1 MCGILGAW
9 NVLGLTDQIVANASV
24 RLKHRGPDESN
35 DFRSKKILLG
45 IRRLAIVDLS
55 EGVQPVVS
63 EDGRVVGVM
72 NGEIYNHVELAE
84 RLRDGGHV
92 LRSRTDA
99 EVLPHLYEEYGDRFV
114 EKLRGMFAVGLWDAG
129 RDRLVLA
136 RDRFGKKPL
145 YYMRWKDGVVFA
157 SEIKA
162 LRAMVP
168 DAEWRVREQ
177 SIYDYLSLGV
187 VPQAETVYEGV
198 AQVPPGCVM
207 MFERGQLKTKVY
219 WTPQSGKKTACA
231 EEVREMVQES
241 VRLRLRSDVPVGVF
255 LSGGIDSNVVAYEAA
270 RETKGEVE
278 TFTVAMPEEG
288 SDESTVAQA
297 AAQRYGVRNEVL
309 HLEIS
314 PKRDLVEVVRHYD
327 QPFADSSALACWA
340 LARAAA
346 QRLKVVLTGDGG
358 DELFGGYR
366 RHLAA
371 YRLGQMQGVPRWGWR
386 GLEAVLPRRQRRS
399 RLGFAR
405 RFARGAGSA
414 PGRRYLEWSSD
425 LLLDDDKRTIW
436 QGGEVADTESW
447 IEAQMEDGASILRQ
461 QIQLDQ
467 RVNLLSDLLVK
478 MDMATMAHSL
488 EARSPL
494 LDHELAEYAMGLT
507 DGELMR
513 GGVTKSVL
521 RRAYADVLPVEV
533 LNGKK
538 RGFEVP
544 VERWLLTEWCELLQD
559 LLGAREP
566 EAAAYVDRRFL
577 RDLIADRL
585 EGDWNMPM
593 LKYTMLVLE
602 LWLREQKN

>member
-1 MCGILGAW
+1 MCGIVGHF
-9 NVLGLTDQIVANASV
+9 NGGGGVPVSSGLRKLQ
-24 RLKHRGPDESN
+24 HRGPDEVSEIECGHG
-35 DFRSKKILLG
+35 RMG
-45 IRRLAIVDLS
+45 IRRLAIVDLMR
-55 EGVQPVVS
+55 GVQPVLS
-63 EDGRVVGVM
+63 EDSRVMGVM
-72 NGEIYNHVELAE
+72 NGEVYNHVELAVW
-84 RLRDGGHV
+84 LRNKGHD

-99 EVLPHLYEEYGDRFV
+99 EVLPHLYEEYGDQFV
-114 EKLRGMFAVGLWDAG
+114 EKLRGMFALAIWDSKNE
-129 RDRLVLA
+129 RLLLA

-145 YYMRWKDGVVFA
+145 YYFQLGDGIAFA

-168 DAEWRVREQ
+168 DAEWQVREQ
-177 SIYDYLSLGV
+177 SVYDYLSLGV
-187 VPQAETVYEGV
+187 VPQSEAVYEGV

-207 MFERGQLKTKVY
+207 VFERGQVETNSY
-219 WTPQSGKKTACA
+219 WVPQPSKHTACL
-231 EEVREMVQES
+231 EVVREMVQES

-255 LSGGIDSNVVAYEAA
+255 LSGGIDSNVVAYEAS
-270 RETKGEVE
+270 RETKREVE
-278 TFTVAMPEEG
+278 TFTVAMSEKG
-288 SDESTVAQA
+288 LDESTIAQV

-309 HLEIS
+309 HLKIS
-314 PKRDLVEVVRHYD
+314 PERDLMELVRHYD

-371 YRLGQMQGVPRWGWR
+371 YRLGQMQGVPQWCWR
-386 GLEAVLPRRQRRS
+386 GLAAIIPRRKRRS
-399 RLGFAR
+399 SLGFAR
-405 RFARGAGSA
+405 RFARGAGA
-414 PGRRYLEWSSD
+414 TPARRYLEWSSD
-425 LLLDDDKRTIW
+425 LLLDDEKRMIW
-436 QGGEVADTESW
+436 QGGKVAATEGW
-447 IEAQMEDGASILRQ
+447 IEAQVEGNTSLLRQ
-461 QIQLDQ
+461 QMQLDQ

-507 DGELMR
+507 DGELIR

-521 RRAYADVLPVEV
+521 RRAYTDVLPVEV
-533 LNGKK
+533 LNSKK

-544 VERWLLTEWCELLQD
+544 VERWLQTEWRELLQD
-559 LLGAREP
+559 LLGAQEP
-566 EAAAYVDRRFL
+566 AAAAYVDRRFL

-585 EGDWNMPM
+585 EGDWNVPM

>member
-1 MCGILGAW
+1 MCGIAGHL
-9 NVLGLTDQIVANASV
+9 NLNKKSDVLAGLS
-24 RLKHRGPDESN
+24 LLHHRGPDEKGVFT
-35 DFRSKKILLG
+35 DGVCHLG
-45 IRRLAIVDLS
+45 IRRLAIVDLTP
-55 EGVQPVVS
+55 GVQPVTSKEGEIVA
-63 EDGRVVGVM
+63 VM
-72 NGEIYNHVELAE
+72 NGEVYNHVELAE
-84 RLRDGGHV
+84 GLRASGYS
-92 LRSRTDA
+92 LKSKTDA
-99 EVLPHLYEEYGDRFV
+99 EVVPHLYEEYGDQFL
-114 EKLRGMFAVGLWDAG
+114 EKLRGMFALAIWDSK
-129 RDRLVLA
+129 RQRLLLA

-145 YYMRWKDGVVFA
+145 YYRRLGDGVAFA

-168 DAEWRVREQ
+168 DAEWKVREQ
-177 SIYDYLSLGV
+177 SVYDYLSLGV
-187 VPQAETVYEGV
+187 VPQSGTVYEGV
-198 AQVPPGCVM
+198 AQVPPGSVM
-207 MFERGQLKTKVY
+207 VFDRGQLETQSY
-219 WTPQSGKKTACA
+219 WIPRPGKQTACL
-231 EEVREMVQES
+231 EEIREKVQES

-255 LSGGIDSNVVAYEAA
+255 LSGGIDSNVVAYEAS

-278 TFTVAMPEEG
+278 TFTVGMSEEG
-288 SDESTVAQA
+288 LDESTVARV

-309 HLEIS
+309 PLEIS
-314 PKRDLVEVVRHYD
+314 PERDLMELVRHYD

-340 LARAAA
+340 VARAAA
-346 QRLKVVLTGDGG
+346 QRVKVVLTGDGG

-386 GLEAVLPRRQRRS
+386 GLAKMLPRRQRRS
-399 RLGFAR
+399 LLGFAR
-405 RFARGAGSA
+405 RFARGAGA
-414 PGRRYLEWSSD
+414 TPGRRYLEWSSD
-425 LLLDDDKRTIW
+425 LLLDDDKCTIW
-436 QGGEVADTESW
+436 QGGEVAATEDW
-447 IEAQMEDGASILRQ
+447 IEAQVEDNASFLRQ
-461 QIQLDQ
+461 QMQLDQ

-507 DGELMR
+507 DGELIR

-544 VERWLLTEWCELLQD
+544 VERWLETEWRELLQD
-559 LLGAREP
+559 VLGAQEP
-566 EAAAYVDRRFL
+566 AAAAYVDRRFL

-585 EGDWNMPM
+585 EGDWNVPM

>member
-1 MCGILGAW
+1 MCGIVGHT
-9 NVLGLTDQIVANASV
+9 NFSESVHVINGLKSLQ
-24 RLKHRGPDESN
+24 HRGPDESELKEVSN
-35 DFRSKKILLG
+35 GCFG
-45 IRRLAIVDLS
+45 ISRLAIVDLTP
-55 EGVQPVVS
+55 GVQPVKS
-63 EDGRVVGVM
+63 ENGQVVAVM
-72 NGEIYNHVELAE
+72 NGEIYNHVELA
-84 RLRDGGHV
+84 RVLQDKGYC

-99 EVLPHLYEEYGDRFV
+99 EVLPHLYEIYSERFV
-114 EKLRGMFAVGLWDAG
+114 EQLRGMFAVALWDVS
-129 RDRLVLA
+129 RERLVLA

-145 YYMRWKDGVVFA
+145 YYMRVKEGVAFA

-168 DAEWRVREQ
+168 DKEWSLREQ
-177 SIYDYLSLGV
+177 GIYDYLSLGV
-187 VPQAETVYEGV
+187 VPQSESVFEGV
-198 AQVPPGCVM
+198 KQVPPGCVM
-207 MFERGQLKTKVY
+207 SFERGQVETRAYWSPQLKEETADE
-219 WTPQSGKKTACA
+219 GK
-231 EEVREMVQES
+231 VRELVKDS
-241 VRLRLRSDVPVGVF
+241 VRLRLRSDVPLGVF

-270 RETKGEVE
+270 LETKGEIE
-278 TFTVAMPEEG
+278 TFTVSMPDKAL
-288 SDESTVAQA
+288 DESAVAAVA
-297 AAQRYGVRNEVL
+297 AKQYGVRNEVL
-309 HLEIS
+309 LMEIS
-314 PKRDLVEVVRHYD
+314 PKQDLLELVRHYD

-340 LARAAA
+340 VARVAA

-386 GLEAVLPRRQRRS
+386 GLAALLPRRQRRS
-399 RLGFAR
+399 RLGFAQ
-405 RFARGAGSA
+405 RFARGAGST

-425 LLLDDDKRTIW
+425 LLLDDDKCTIW
-436 QGGEVADTESW
+436 QGGEVAATEGW
-447 IEAQMEDGASILRQ
+447 IEAQVEGNASLLRQ
-461 QIQLDQ
+461 QMQLDQ

-507 DGELMR
+507 DGELIR

-544 VERWLLTEWCELLQD
+544 VERWLETEWRELLQD
-559 LLGAREP
+559 VLGAQEP
-566 EAAAYVDRRFL
+566 AAAAYVDRRFL

-585 EGDWNMPM
+585 EGDWNLPM

>member
-1 MCGILGAW
+1 MRLKLGAKE
-9 NVLGLTDQIVANASV
+9 LT
-24 RLKHRGPDESN
+24 HRGPDEEGRFDDSLV
-35 DFRSKKILLG
+35 SLG
-45 IRRLAIVDLS
+45 IQRLSIIDLTK
-55 EGVQPVVS
+55 ELQPVYS
-63 EDGRVVGVM
+63 ESREVVAVM
-72 NGEIYNHVELAE
+72 NGEIYNHIELSE
-84 RLRDGGHV
+84 LLQKSGHI
-92 LRSRTDA
+92 LASGTDT
-99 EVLPHLYEEYGDRFV
+99 EVLPHLYEEYGDTFIT
-114 EKLRGMFAVGLWDAG
+114 KLRGMFSLALWDKK
-129 RDRLVLA
+129 RERLLLV

-145 YYMRWKDGVVFA
+145 YYMRSEGGVAFA

-168 DAEWRVREQ
+168 DADWCLRDQGLYDYISLGFVPQPKSIFKEVNQVPAGSIMVFEKGQVQTKAYWDPISRQEKTRRNGVREL
-177 SIYDYLSLGV
+177 IRD
-187 VPQAETVYEGV
+187 
-198 AQVPPGCVM
+198 
-207 MFERGQLKTKVY
+207 
-219 WTPQSGKKTACA
+219 
-231 EEVREMVQES
+231 S

-255 LSGGIDSNVVAYEAA
+255 LSGGIDSNVVAYEAS
-270 RETKGEVE
+270 RETRGEVE
-278 TFTVAMPEEG
+278 TFTVGMSEEG
-288 SDESTVAQA
+288 LDESTIARV

-309 HLEIS
+309 PLEFS
-314 PKRDLVEVVRHYD
+314 PERDLMELVRHYD

-340 LARAAA
+340 VARAAA
-346 QRLKVVLTGDGG
+346 QRVKVVLTGDGG

-386 GLEAVLPRRQRRS
+386 GLAAILPRRQRRS
-399 RLGFAR
+399 LLGFAR
-405 RFARGAGSA
+405 RFARGAGA
-414 PGRRYLEWSSD
+414 TPGRRYLEWSSD
-425 LLLDDDKRTIW
+425 LLLDDDKYTIW
-436 QGGEVADTESW
+436 QGGEVVATEDW
-447 IEAQMEDGASILRQ
+447 IEAQVEVNASLLRQ
-461 QIQLDQ
+461 QMQLDQ

-507 DGELMR
+507 DGELIR

-544 VERWLLTEWCELLQD
+544 VERWLETEWRELLQD
-559 LLGAREP
+559 VLGAHEP
-566 EAAAYVDRRFL
+566 AVAAYVDRRFL

-585 EGDWNMPM
+585 EGDWNVPM

-602 LWLREQKN
+602 LWLREQKK

>member
-1 MCGILGAW
+1 MCGIAGHL
-9 NVLGLTDQIVANASV
+9 NLNKKSDVLAGLS
-24 RLKHRGPDESN
+24 LLHHRGPDEKRVFT
-35 DFRSKKILLG
+35 DGVCHLG
-45 IRRLAIVDLS
+45 IRRLAIVDLTP
-55 EGVQPVVS
+55 GVQPVTS
-63 EDGRVVGVM
+63 KEGEVVAVM
-72 NGEIYNHVELAE
+72 NGEVYNHVELAE
-84 RLRDGGHV
+84 GLRASGYS
-92 LRSRTDA
+92 LKSKTDA
-99 EVLPHLYEEYGDRFV
+99 EVVPHLYEEYGDQFL
-114 EKLRGMFAVGLWDAG
+114 EKLRGMFALAIWDSK
-129 RDRLVLA
+129 RQRLLLA

-145 YYMRWKDGVVFA
+145 YYRRVGDGVAFA

-168 DAEWRVREQ
+168 DVEWQVREQ
-177 SIYDYLSLGV
+177 GVYDYLSLGV
-187 VPQAETVYEGV
+187 VPQSGTVYEGV
-198 AQVPPGCVM
+198 AQVPPGSVM
-207 MFERGQLKTKVY
+207 VFARGQLEARSY
-219 WTPQSGKKTACA
+219 WIPRPGKQTACS
-231 EEVREMVQES
+231 EEIREMVQES

-255 LSGGIDSNVVAYEAA
+255 LSGGIDSNVVAYEAS

-278 TFTVAMPEEG
+278 TFTVGMSEEG
-288 SDESTVAQA
+288 LDESTVARA

-309 HLEIS
+309 PLEIS
-314 PKRDLVEVVRHYD
+314 PERDLMELVRHYD

-340 LARAAA
+340 MARVAA
-346 QRLKVVLTGDGG
+346 QRVKVVLTGDGG

-371 YRLGQMQGVPRWGWR
+371 YRLGQMQVVPRWGWR
-386 GLEAVLPRRQRRS
+386 GLATMLPRRQRRS
-399 RLGFAR
+399 LLGFAR
-405 RFARGAGSA
+405 RFARGAGA
-414 PGRRYLEWSSD
+414 TPGRRYLEWSSD
-425 LLLDDDKRTIW
+425 LLLDDDKCTIW
-436 QGGEVADTESW
+436 QGGEVAATEDW
-447 IEAQMEDGASILRQ
+447 IEAQVEDNASLLRQ
-461 QIQLDQ
+461 QMQLDQ

-507 DGELMR
+507 DGELIR

-544 VERWLLTEWCELLQD
+544 VERWLETEWRELLQD
-559 LLGAREP
+559 VLGAQEP
-566 EAAAYVDRRFL
+566 AAAAYVDRRFL

-585 EGDWNMPM
+585 EGDWNVPM

>member
-1 MCGILGAW
+1 MA
-9 NVLGLTDQIVANASV
+9 NQIVADASG

-35 DFRSKKILLG
+35 DFRSKEIFLG
-45 IRRLAIVDLS
+45 IQRLAIVDLTR
-55 EGVQPVVS
+55 GVQPVVS
-63 EDGRVVGVM
+63 EDERVVGVM
-72 NGEIYNHVELAE
+72 NGEVYNHLELAA

-114 EKLRGMFAVGLWDAG
+114 EKLRGMFAVALWDTG

-145 YYMRWKDGVVFA
+145 YYMRRKDGIVFA

-168 DAEWRVREQ
+168 NAELRVREQ

-187 VPQAETVYEGV
+187 VPQAETVYEEV

-207 MFERGQLKTKVY
+207 VFERGLLETKVY
-219 WTPQSGKKTACA
+219 WKPQSSNGRSCAKK
-231 EEVREMVQES
+231 VREMVQES

-278 TFTVAMPEEG
+278 TFTVGMPEEG
-288 SDESTVAQA
+288 LDESAVARL

-309 HLEIS
+309 PLEIS
-314 PKRDLVEVVRHYD
+314 PEQDLVALVRHYD

-340 LARAAA
+340 VARAAA

-386 GLEAVLPRRQRRS
+386 GLEAALPRRQRRS
-399 RLGFAR
+399 QLGFFR
-405 RFARGAGSA
+405 RFARGAGST

-436 QGGEVADTESW
+436 QGGEMATTESW
-447 IEAQMEDGASILRQ
+447 IEAQIEDGASMLRQ
-461 QIQLDQ
+461 QMQLDQ

-488 EARSPL
+488 ETRSPL

-507 DGELMR
+507 DGELLR

-521 RRAYADVLPVEV
+521 RRAYADLLPTEV
-533 LNGKK
+533 LEGKK

-544 VERWLLTEWCELLQD
+544 VERWLQTEWRVLLQD
-559 LLGAREP
+559 LLGAQEP

-585 EGDWNMPM
+585 EGDWNVPM

-602 LWLREQKN
+602 LWLREQKS

>member
-1 MCGILGAW
+1 MCGIVGHF
-9 NVLGLTDQIVANASV
+9 NGGGGVSVSSGLRKLQ
-24 RLKHRGPDESN
+24 HRGPDEVSEIEC
-35 DFRSKKILLG
+35 RHGRMG
-45 IRRLAIVDLS
+45 IRRLAIVDLMR
-55 EGVQPVVS
+55 GVQPVLS
-63 EDGRVVGVM
+63 EDSRVMGVM
-72 NGEIYNHVELAE
+72 NGEVYNHVELAVW
-84 RLRDGGHV
+84 LRNKGHD

-99 EVLPHLYEEYGDRFV
+99 EVLPHLYEEYGDQFV
-114 EKLRGMFAVGLWDAG
+114 EKLRGMFALAIWDSKNE
-129 RDRLVLA
+129 RLLLA

-145 YYMRWKDGVVFA
+145 YYFQLGDGIAFA

-168 DAEWRVREQ
+168 DAEWQVREQ
-177 SIYDYLSLGV
+177 SVYDYLSLGV
-187 VPQAETVYEGV
+187 VPQSEAVYEGV

-207 MFERGQLKTKVY
+207 VFERGQVETNSY
-219 WTPQSGKKTACA
+219 WVPQPSKHTACL
-231 EEVREMVQES
+231 EVVREMVQES

-255 LSGGIDSNVVAYEAA
+255 LSGGIDSNVVAYEAS
-270 RETKGEVE
+270 RETKREVE
-278 TFTVAMPEEG
+278 TFTVAMSEKG
-288 SDESTVAQA
+288 LDESKIAQV

-309 HLEIS
+309 HLKIS
-314 PKRDLVEVVRHYD
+314 PERDLMELVRHYD

-371 YRLGQMQGVPRWGWR
+371 YRLGQMQGVPQWCWR
-386 GLEAVLPRRQRRS
+386 GLAAIIPRRKRRS
-399 RLGFAR
+399 SLGFAR
-405 RFARGAGSA
+405 RFARGAGAA
-414 PGRRYLEWSSD
+414 PARRYLEWSSD
-425 LLLDDDKRTIW
+425 LLLDDEKRMIW
-436 QGGEVADTESW
+436 QGGKVAATEGW
-447 IEAQMEDGASILRQ
+447 IEAQVEGNTSLLRQ
-461 QIQLDQ
+461 QMQLDQ

-507 DGELMR
+507 DGELIR

-521 RRAYADVLPVEV
+521 RRAYTDVLPVEV
-533 LNGKK
+533 LNSKK

-544 VERWLLTEWCELLQD
+544 VERWLQTEWRELLQD
-559 LLGAREP
+559 LLGAQEP
-566 EAAAYVDRRFL
+566 AAAAYVDRRFL

-585 EGDWNMPM
+585 EGDWNVPM

>member
-1 MCGILGAW
+1 MCGIVGYIMEAKDRSIRESLSA
-9 NVLGLTDQIVANASV
+9 L
-24 RLKHRGPDESN
+24 RHRGSDEVSECL
-35 DFRSKKILLG
+35 FSGGRMG
-45 IRRLAIVDLS
+45 VQRLAIVDLTPN
-55 EGVQPVVS
+55 VQPVAN
-63 EDGRVVGVM
+63 ENGRVMGVM
-72 NGEIYNHVELAE
+72 NGEVYNHVELAA

-99 EVLPHLYEEYGDRFV
+99 EVLPHLYEEYGDQFV
-114 EKLRGMFAVGLWDAG
+114 EKLRGMFAVALWDA
-129 RDRLVLA
+129 RRNCLVLA

-145 YYMRWKDGVVFA
+145 YYMRRNDGVVFA

-162 LRAMVP
+162 LRALVP

-187 VPQAETVYEGV
+187 VPQVETVYEGIF
-198 AQVPPGCVM
+198 QVPPGCVM
-207 MFERGQLKTKVY
+207 VFERGQLKTKVY
-219 WTPQSGKKTACA
+219 WAPQSGKKTACA

-288 SDESTVAQA
+288 LDESTVAQA
-297 AAQRYGVRNEVL
+297 AAQRYGVRNELL

-399 RLGFAR
+399 QLGFAR
-405 RFARGAGSA
+405 RFTRGAGSA

-447 IEAQMEDGASILRQ
+447 IEAQIEDGASILRQ

-494 LDHELAEYAMGLT
+494 LDHQLAEYAMGLT

-521 RRAYADVLPVEV
+521 RRAYANVLPVEV

-544 VERWLLTEWCELLQD
+544 VERWLLTEWRELFQD

>member
-1 MCGILGAW
+1 MA
-9 NVLGLTDQIVANASV
+9 NQIVADASG

-35 DFRSKKILLG
+35 DFRSKEIFLG
-45 IRRLAIVDLS
+45 IQRLAIVDLTR
-55 EGVQPVVS
+55 GVQPVVS
-63 EDGRVVGVM
+63 EDERVVGVM
-72 NGEIYNHVELAE
+72 NGEVYNHLELAA

-114 EKLRGMFAVGLWDAG
+114 EKLRGMFAVALWDTG

-145 YYMRWKDGVVFA
+145 YYMRRKDGIVFA

-168 DAEWRVREQ
+168 NAELRVREQ

-187 VPQAETVYEGV
+187 VPQAETVYEEV

-207 MFERGQLKTKVY
+207 VFERGLLETKGY
-219 WTPQSGKKTACA
+219 WKPQSSNGRSCAKK
-231 EEVREMVQES
+231 VREMVQDS

-278 TFTVAMPEEG
+278 TFTVGVPEEG
-288 SDESTVAQA
+288 LDESAVARL

-309 HLEIS
+309 PLEIS
-314 PKRDLVEVVRHYD
+314 PEQDLVALVRHYD

-340 LARAAA
+340 VARAAA

-386 GLEAVLPRRQRRS
+386 GLEAALPRRQRRS
-399 RLGFAR
+399 QLGFFR
-405 RFARGAGSA
+405 RFARGAGST

-436 QGGEVADTESW
+436 QGGEMATTESW
-447 IEAQMEDGASILRQ
+447 IEAQIEDGASMLRQ
-461 QIQLDQ
+461 QMQLDQ

-488 EARSPL
+488 ETRSPL

-507 DGELMR
+507 DGELLR

-521 RRAYADVLPVEV
+521 RRAYADLLPTEV
-533 LNGKK
+533 LDGKK

-544 VERWLLTEWCELLQD
+544 VERWLQTEWRELLQD

-585 EGDWNMPM
+585 EGDWNVPM

-602 LWLREQKN
+602 LWLREQKS

>member
-1 MCGILGAW
+1 MCGIAGHL
-9 NVLGLTDQIVANASV
+9 NLNKKSDVLAGLS
-24 RLKHRGPDESN
+24 LLHHRGPDERGVFT
-35 DFRSKKILLG
+35 DRVCHLG
-45 IRRLAIVDLS
+45 IRRLAIVDLTP
-55 EGVQPVVS
+55 GVQPVTS
-63 EDGRVVGVM
+63 KGGEVVTVM
-72 NGEIYNHVELAE
+72 NGEVYNHVELAE
-84 RLRDGGHV
+84 GLHASGY
-92 LRSRTDA
+92 LLKSKTDA
-99 EVLPHLYEEYGDRFV
+99 EVVPHLYEEYGDQFL
-114 EKLRGMFAVGLWDAG
+114 EKLRGMFALAIWDSK
-129 RDRLVLA
+129 RQRLLLA

-145 YYMRWKDGVVFA
+145 YYRRVGDGVAFA

-162 LRAMVP
+162 LKAMAP
-168 DAEWRVREQ
+168 DAEWKVREQ
-177 SIYDYLSLGV
+177 SVYDYLSLGV
-187 VPQAETVYEGV
+187 VPQSGTVYEGV
-198 AQVPPGCVM
+198 AQVPPGSLMV
-207 MFERGQLKTKVY
+207 FDRGQLETQSY
-219 WTPQSGKKTACA
+219 WIPRPGKQTACL
-231 EEVREMVQES
+231 EEIREKVQES

-255 LSGGIDSNVVAYEAA
+255 LSGGIDSNVVAYEAS

-278 TFTVAMPEEG
+278 TFTVGMSEERL
-288 SDESTVAQA
+288 DESTVALV

-309 HLEIS
+309 PLEIS
-314 PKRDLVEVVRHYD
+314 PERDLMDLVRHYD

-340 LARAAA
+340 VARAAA
-346 QRLKVVLTGDGG
+346 QRVKVVLTGDGG

-371 YRLGQMQGVPRWGWR
+371 YRLGQMQGVPRWAWHA
-386 GLEAVLPRRQRRS
+386 LAKMFPRRHRRS
-399 RLGFAR
+399 LLGFAR
-405 RFARGAGSA
+405 RFARGAGST

-425 LLLDDDKRTIW
+425 LLLDDDKCTIW
-436 QGGEVADTESW
+436 QGGEVAATEGW
-447 IEAQMEDGASILRQ
+447 IETQVEGNVSLLRQ
-461 QIQLDQ
+461 QMQLDQ

-494 LDHELAEYAMGLT
+494 LDHELAEYTMGLT
-507 DGELMR
+507 DGDLIR

-544 VERWLLTEWCELLQD
+544 VERWLETEWRELLQD
-559 LLGAREP
+559 VLGAQEP
-566 EAAAYVDRRFL
+566 AAAAYVDRRFL

-585 EGDWNMPM
+585 EGDWNVPM